1 MLELSNIVDSPVED
15 MTMTAST
22 QTPQAKPNDVRSGRQ
37 YRVSADRSS
46 ASRKV
51 RYVEGSKPD
60 AENCRICQISS

>member
-1 MLELSNIVDSPVED
+1 MKQ
-15 MTMTAST
+15 TT
-22 QTPQAKPNDVRSGRQ
+22 QTPSPEMVNAEQVRSGRQ

-51 RYVEGSKPD
+51 RYVEGSRPE